1 MDEPRQFGGTPAAV
15 PTTPTEHAVHY
26 PVMLDLRH
34 RRVAVVGGGTV
45 AEHKARGL
53 IAAGARVRVI
63 SPAVTQ
69 GLRALAD
76 DGAIE
81 VDARPYWPGDLD
93 GATLAIAAT
102 DDPAVNRAVQHEAD
116 AARVLVNVVDNGEQ
130 GDFVVPSVHRRGDVT
145 VTVSTAGQCPTLAVR
160 LRERIGE
167 LVRDEHATFARLAG
181 SRRAEIARR
190 VPDDAARRRLWYRIV
205 DSGSI
210 DAIARGDVVAAWH
223 IVEALVREA
232 EDEGAR
238 AGGPGAHARSRAF
251 GGAGGEANGIV
262 YLVGAGP
269 GDPRLITLRG
279 LELLCGAD
287 AIVHDRLIGTDLLTY
302 ARPTARVFN
311 VGKHGHDRSVSQDE
325 INALLIEEARHG
337 RRVVRLKGGDSFVF
351 GRGAEECEALRRAGI
366 RFEVV
371 PGVSSAI
378 AAPEAAGIPLTHR
391 EFASGFA
398 VVTGHQWGPSP
409 DDVRSPALDWAALA
423 RMPTL
428 VVLMGL
434 RALPRV
440 AEALL
445 AAGAD
450 PETPAAVISKGTY
463 PEQRVVTAVLRT
475 VATEAAAAA
484 LEQPATL
491 VVGDVVRVRELI
503 DEQQRADAPRPL
515 PYLHR

>member
-1 MDEPRQFGGTPAAV
+1 MHDSLGARDASPAPPAAREE
-15 PTTPTEHAVHY
+15 PATHY
-26 PVMLDLRH
+26 PVMLNLRQ
-34 RRVAVVGGGTV
+34 RRVVVVGGGTV
-45 AEHKARGL
+45 AEHKVRGL
-53 IAAGARVRVI
+53 VAAGARVRVV
-63 SPAVTQ
+63 SPVLTPA
-69 GLRALAD
+69 LRALAD

-81 VDARPYWPGDLD
+81 VEERPYRRGDLD
-93 GATLAIAAT
+93 GAMMAVAAT
-102 DDPAVNRAVQHEAD
+102 NVPAVNRAVQEEAD
-116 AARVLVNVVDNGEQ
+116 AGRVLVNVVDDGDQ

-190 VPDDAARRRLWYRIV
+190 VPDDTARSRLWYRIV

-210 DAIARGDVVAAWH
+210 DAIARGDTVAAWR
-223 IVEALVREA
+223 IVEDLVREA
-232 EDEGAR
+232 EDAR
-238 AGGPGAHARSRAF
+238 AETAGAEDGGPGSRAR
-251 GGAGGEANGIV
+251 ARASVGGEAAAGV
-262 YLVGAGP
+262 VFLVGAGP

-279 LELLCGAD
+279 LELLCSAEV
-287 AIVHDRLIGTDLLTY
+287 IVHDRLIGADLLTY
-302 ARPTARVFN
+302 ARPTARIFN
-311 VGKHGHDRSVSQDE
+311 VGKHGHDRSASQDE
-325 INALLIEEARHG
+325 INEILVREAGQG

-351 GRGAEECEALRRAGI
+351 GRGAEECEVLQRAGI

-371 PGVSSAI
+371 PGVSAAI

-391 EFASGFA
+391 ERASGFA

-440 AEALL
+440 AAALL

-450 PETPAAVISKGTY
+450 PETPAAVISKGTH
-463 PEQRVVTAVLRT
+463 PDQQVVTAVLRT
-475 VATEAAAAA
+475 IAVEAAA

-491 VVGDVVRVRELI
+491 VVGEVVRVRALLTGEHAR
-503 DEQQRADAPRPL
+503 DDARHAPP
-515 PYLHR
+515 P